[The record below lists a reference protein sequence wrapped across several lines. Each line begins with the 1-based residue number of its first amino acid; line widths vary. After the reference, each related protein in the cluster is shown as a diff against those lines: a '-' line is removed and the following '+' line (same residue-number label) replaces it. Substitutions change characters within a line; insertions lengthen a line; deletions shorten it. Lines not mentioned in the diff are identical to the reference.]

1 MKYQTLAVAIGS
13 LLVGGVATAAYM
25 NNRAP
30 SSASASIAAIE
41 GTAQSAQ
48 MQASPRQYPPPQAVE
63 FDAFADRP
71 HDGRISVNT
80 IQNRLDYAEVLD
92 IEPVTKR
99 QTLYA
104 TVIGTSP
111 VRETVVANTP
121 REICDDVVVQD
132 RLPERDG
139 NVGGTVAGA
148 VIGGLVGNQVGD
160 GNGRKLATVA
170 GAVGGG
176 FAGRE
181 IDRRHI
187 GGRVVNR
194 TERQCRTVSSSSTSS
209 RTVAWDVTYREPDGH
224 TDTMRTNTKPGKRI
238 ALGTEKKVIGYDV
251 TYRYRGG
258 EGRLRLDERPEERL
272 LPVVDGRVVTGLAD
286 KTVLLPS
293 RG

>member
-1 MKYQTLAVAIGS
+1 MKHQTLAVAVAS

-30 SSASASIAAIE
+30 SAATAPIASVDTAPSFAQGAAMADTRADDRIA
-41 GTAQSAQ
+41 
-48 MQASPRQYPPPQAVE
+48 V
-63 FDAFADRP
+63 D
-71 HDGRISVNT
+71 
-80 IQNRLDYAEVLD
+80 NRLDYAEV
-92 IEPVTKR
+92 IAVEPITKR
-99 QTLYA
+99 ETLFA
-104 TVIGTSP
+104 TVIGTDP

-121 REICDDVVVQD
+121 REICEDIVVQE

-181 IDRRHI
+181 IDKRHV
-187 GGRVVNR
+187 GGKVVNR
-194 TERQCRTVSSSSTSS
+194 TERQCRTVSSSSTSNK
-209 RTVAWDVTYREPDGH
+209 TVAWNVTYREPDGRTGTLR
-224 TDTMRTNTKPGKRI
+224 TDSKPGKRI
-238 ALGTEKKVIGYDV
+238 TLGTEKKVIGYDV
-251 TYRYRGG
+251 TYRYDGQERQ
-258 EGRLRLDERPEERL
+258 LRMDEKPGPR
-272 LPVVDGRVVTGLAD
+272 LPVVNGQIVTAVAAVDG
-286 KTVLLPS
+286 S